1 MDISVLK
8 ELLLEESLC
17 DAVIKVEDGEFKA
30 HRIILCGRSSY
41 FSDLFCSNPTQKVFS
56 FPDVSAKVMSLIV
69 ENAYTGSVTVTE
81 DNVLELLAGAQDFD
95 VKTIIQACCDF
106 LQKNLSSDS
115 SIVTWKLAKHS
126 QYPELREKA
135 CLYILLHFEEIARFS
150 QEFVQLSVEELTDL
164 IEKDELNVRQE
175 SAVFEAILRWI
186 SFAPEE
192 RRGHMTT
199 LLPSV
204 RLLLM
209 PIEYLVEIVSK
220 DDVVRNN
227 LDCVTMVTSTVEI
240 LRDPSMERPPT
251 RTRLPAEL
259 LFTISGFQDNLPNDE
274 IELYN
279 VRTDRWLTAY
289 KNDQTFPKFC
299 GCVHLQGSIYFI
311 GGGVTRFHLSNVQMF
326 TLATQ
331 SWQEVGSMHEPRR
344 SLGVAVLNGFIY
356 AMGGWNGHETLR
368 SAERFQPDTNQWTEI
383 APMHDRRADVGAAAL
398 HGKIYICGGFSGGE
412 PLFSAECYNPDTDQW
427 TLITPMET
435 ARSAA
440 GVVSYNGHIYVAGGW
455 DGTNHV
461 STVSAYDPVSEHW
474 CTAAPMLHARS
485 QFGIA
490 VLEEQ
495 LYVVGGFQNEN
506 PLMCSNVER
515 YDGASDSWQAVRDLD
530 QTFLAVSC
538 CVVERVP
545 HAAAYLS

>member
-17 DAVIKVEDGEFKA
+17 DVLIKVGDGEFKA
-30 HRIILCGRSSY
+30 HRIILCGCSSY
-41 FSDLFCSNPTQKVFS
+41 FSELFCSNPTQKVFS
-56 FPDVSAKVMSLIV
+56 FPDVSAKVMSVIV
-69 ENAYTGSVTVTE
+69 EKAYAGSVTVTE
-81 DNVLELLAGAQDFD
+81 ANVLDLLGGAQRFD
-95 VKTIIQACCDF
+95 VKSIIQACCDF

-115 SIVTWKLAKHS
+115 SIVAWRLAEHS

-135 CLYILLHFEEIARFS
+135 YHYILLHFEEIARFS

-186 SFAPEE
+186 GFAPEE
-192 RRGHMTT
+192 RRGHIAT

-220 DDVVRNN
+220 DDAVRNN
-227 LDCVTMVTSTVEI
+227 LGCVNMVTSTVEI

-259 LFTISGFQDNLPNDE
+259 LFAISGLPDLLPHYK
-274 IELYN
+274 IQLYN
-279 VRTDRWLTAY
+279 VRTDRWLTVY
-289 KNDQTFPKFC
+289 QNDEPFPKFC
-299 GCVHLQGSIYFI
+299 VCVHLQGSIYFI
-311 GGGVTRFHLSNVQMF
+311 GGHGHGHLSSVQKF

-331 SWQEVGSMHEPRR
+331 SWEEVGSMHVPRCLV
-344 SLGVAVLNGFIY
+344 SVAVLNGFIY
-356 AMGGWNGHETLR
+356 AMGGRHSSETLK
-368 SAERFQPDTNQWTEI
+368 SAERFEPDTNQWTEI
-383 APMHDRRADVGAAAL
+383 APMHDRRADAGAAAL
-398 HGKIYICGGFSGGE
+398 HGKIYICGGCGGG

-435 ARSAA
+435 ARHGA

-455 DGTNHV
+455 DGGNEV
-461 STVSAYDPVSEHW
+461 STVSAYDPVSKHW
-474 CTAAPMLHARS
+474 CTAAPMLHTRCL
-485 QFGIA
+485 FGIA

-495 LYVVGGFQNEN
+495 LYVVGGFQNSQ
-506 PLMCSNVER
+506 LCSNVER
-515 YDGASDSWQAVRDLD
+515 YDGASDSWQAVRDLEPICVN
-530 QTFLAVSC
+530 VSC
-538 CVVERVP
+538 CVVEREP